1 MARDARQPAPIT
13 IDGQAIY
20 EMDCLDGF
28 KLLADASIDHVST
41 SPPYNLGGFHA
52 DRKYRSYAGNFSDD
66 MPEAEYRAFIKQVIK
81 ESCRVLKPAGSFF
94 LNMKTRIID
103 GVSIP
108 PYWVLDDNPFFL
120 KQEIIWH
127 YPSTANVD
135 KIRFFPLF
143 EYVFWFIKDLALFK
157 TKWNNEWAIIGNVW
171 YISHIS
177 DRNETKIGDGVA
189 TIDDQSGQAGPNG
202 VQHPAPFP
210 TQLSQ
215 AMVLSTTAEGDTV
228 LDPFLG
234 SGTTLKVCRHYN
246 RKGIGFEKYFT
257 HYERVVRQRIL
268 SEDFPPTLL
277 EIKAGKNQKNRVSY
291 KSLEKFV
298 K

>member
-1 MARDARQPAPIT
+1 MAGNVPTPKPFLV
-13 IDGQAIY
+13 DGQAIY
-20 EMDCLDGF
+20 ELDCLDGF

-52 DRKYRSYAGNFSDD
+52 DRKYRSYAGDFSDD
-66 MPEAEYRAFIKQVIK
+66 MPEADYRAFIKQVIK
-81 ESCRVLKPAGSFF
+81 ECHRVLKPNGSFF

-108 PYWVLDDNPFFL
+108 PFWVLEDNPFFL

-127 YPSTANVD
+127 FPSTANVD

-143 EYVFWFIKDLALFK
+143 EYVFWFVKDIIRFK
-157 TKWNNEWAIIGNVW
+157 EKWNNEWAIVGNVW
-171 YISHIS
+171 YISHITE
-177 DRNETKIGDGVA
+177 RNETK
-189 TIDDQSGQAGPNG
+189 AGENG
-202 VQHPAPFP
+202 GGFQHPAPFP

-228 LDPFLG
+228 LDPFVG
-234 SGTTLKVCRHYN
+234 SGTTLKVCRHYK
-246 RKGIGFEKYFT
+246 RKGIGFEKFFS
-257 HYERVVRQRIL
+257 HYERVVRQRIM

-277 EIKAGKNQKNRVSY
+277 EIKAGKSVKKRESY
-291 KSLEKFV
+291 KSLDDFFS
-298 K
+298 

>member
-1 MARDARQPAPIT
+1 LEGFT
-13 IDGQAIY
+13 L
-20 EMDCLDGF
+20 LD
-28 KLLADASIDHVST
+28 DESIDHVST

-52 DRKYRSYAGNFSDD
+52 DRKFRSYAGFSDD
-66 MPEAEYRAFIKQVIK
+66 MPEDDYRAFVKAVIK
-81 ESCRVLKPAGSFF
+81 ECYRVLKPTGSFF

-108 PYWVLDDNPFFL
+108 PFWVLEDNPFYL

-143 EYVFWFIKDLALFK
+143 EYVFWFIKDLKAF
-157 TKWNNEWAIIGNVW
+157 TWNNEWAIVGNVW
-171 YISHIS
+171 YISHIT
-177 DRNETKIGDGVA
+177 DRNETKVGEGD
-189 TIDDQSGQAGPNG
+189 SG

-215 AMVLSTTAEGDTV
+215 AMILSTTNEGDTV

-234 SGTTLKVCRHYN
+234 SGTTLKVCRHHN
-246 RKGIGFEKYFT
+246 RNGIGFEKYYE
-257 HYERVVRQRIL
+257 HYKDVVEQRIL
-268 SEDFPPTLL
+268 SEEFPPTLL
-277 EIKAGKNQKNRVSY
+277 EIKEGKGKKRQSGAGTGGLDRFLS
-291 KSLEKFV
+291 
-298 K
+298 

>member
-1 MARDARQPAPIT
+1 MVDDT
-13 IDGQAIY
+13 IPRTPVIIAGQSIH
-20 EMDCLDGF
+20 ELDCRDGF
-28 KLLADASIDHVST
+28 KLLADGSIDHVST

-52 DRKYRSYAGNFSDD
+52 DRKYRSYAGDFSDD
-66 MPEAEYRAFIKQVIK
+66 MPESEYRAFIKQVIK
-81 ESCRVLKPAGSFF
+81 ECHRVLKPTGSFF

-108 PYWVLDDNPFFL
+108 PFWVLEDNPFFL

-143 EYVFWFIKDLALFK
+143 EYVFWFVKDIVRFK
-157 TKWNNEWAIIGNVW
+157 EKWNNEWAIIGNVW
-171 YISHIS
+171 YISHIT
-177 DRNETKIGDGVA
+177 DRNETKEE
-189 TIDDQSGQAGPNG
+189 AGG
-202 VQHPAPFP
+202 IQHPAPFP

-246 RKGIGFEKYFT
+246 RKGIGFEKFFS
-257 HYERVVRQRIL
+257 HYERVVRQRIM
-268 SEDFPPTLL
+268 SDDFPPTLL
-277 EIKAGKNQKNRVSY
+277 EIKSGKGTARKRSEGMN
-291 KSLEKFV
+291 LDKFIS
-298 K
+298 